1 MRHVAVRRIHTALE
15 AIRAM
20 ESEFISAQVAV
31 GAVRAPA
38 VKAVLADITFATPV
52 HAVVLPFAAVLAVQT
67 GMDIDR
73 KHRRRKRYQ
82 HNNCKKERRYPFFH
96 NIILP

>member
-1 MRHVAVRRIHTALE
+1 MVYFRGIISVRT
-15 AIRAM
+15 
-20 ESEFISAQVAV
+20 
-31 GAVRAPA
+31 PA
-38 VKAVLADITFATPV
+38 VNAILAEITVGTPV
-52 HAVVLPFAAVLAVQT
+52 HAVVLPFAAALAVQT
-67 GMDIDR
+67 GGMDMDW